1 MINPAAAIRRLSS
14 SHRLYLIGGILIA
27 ATIAAACLAVW
38 DRRAQTI
45 KSYERE
51 VTNLS
56 ITLAEQ
62 LARSMQA
69 VDLVLQETQS
79 KLAAAGVDSAAQF
92 SRRVAAEEIHR
103 FFAQQLSNLPQADG
117 TALIDADGF
126 MIASSRE
133 WPVPRLDASDRDY
146 YVHFRDH
153 DDRGVFISAPARTRV
168 TGVWAFFMAR
178 RLDGPHGEFLGIV
191 VGAIDLQ
198 YFEEFYKSIT
208 LERGGSVNILRR
220 DGTML
225 ARYPHV
231 EDMMGKKLP
240 PGARWYA
247 AIGNGGGSFWTP
259 GYVDGVAR
267 VVSTYPVH
275 DYPLAVAVTVPENA
289 VLAEWRRFATV
300 VSIAAGFVAVCFA
313 TLFGALAAGSRKTE
327 RQAAALADAA
337 GALQKSETRFRGFA
351 MTSSDWF
358 WETDEHHRFTFMS
371 AGLRASFSTDPGSV
385 IGRTRLELAADAGSD
400 MAKWEQ
406 HLVVLERHEP
416 FRDFVYT
423 WRNPGRE
430 GIASIS
436 GDPFFDA
443 DGRFLGY
450 RGSGRDITELKAT
463 EMQLHQTEEDLN
475 RAQRLAQVGSDVWD
489 LRTGDVTWSA
499 ETYRIFGVDPGEFTP
514 TTENFL
520 DFVVPE
526 DRPNLLIRR
535 KQILQGKCPAACEFS
550 IRRPDGEVRGIYSEA
565 ELVLDENGRPVRWV
579 GVRQDVTAQRR
590 AERGLREAKEAA
602 EAANAAKSEFL
613 ANMSHELRTPL
624 NAIIGF
630 SEALETGI
638 VGTLRPNQAEYI
650 RIVCNSGRHLLDVIN
665 DILDLAKV
673 DAGKFELREEDC
685 VDPRRILD
693 TCVTLVKAHADAG
706 AVRLS
711 TVFEDNLPLVVAD
724 PTRLKQ
730 ILLNLLSNAIKFT
743 ERGGSVATA
752 IRRSTRGG
760 IVFEVRDTGCGM
772 TEEEIGIALQPF
784 RQLEATHTRQ
794 HGGTGLGLPLAQ
806 RLAELHGGS
815 LQIESEKGR
824 GTTVT
829 VRLPSIRVLIT
840 RPVES
845 IATDTAA

>member
-240 PGARWYA
+240 PRARWYA

-267 VVSTYPVH
+267 VVSTYRMAPLRHGRVDRGRLRSGLLCDALRRTRGWFAQHGAPGGGPGRRSWRAPEERNPV
-275 DYPLAVAVTVPENA
+275 
-289 VLAEWRRFATV
+289 
-300 VSIAAGFVAVCFA
+300 S
-313 TLFGALAAGSRKTE
+313 
-327 RQAAALADAA
+327 
-337 GALQKSETRFRGFA
+337 RFR
-351 MTSSDWF
+351 D
-358 WETDEHHRFTFMS
+358 D
-371 AGLRASFSTDPGSV
+371 L
-385 IGRTRLELAADAGSD
+385 IG
-400 MAKWEQ
+400 
-406 HLVVLERHEP
+406 
-416 FRDFVYT
+416 
-423 WRNPGRE
+423 
-430 GIASIS
+430 
-436 GDPFFDA
+436 
-443 DGRFLGY
+443 
-450 RGSGRDITELKAT
+450 
-463 EMQLHQTEEDLN
+463 
-475 RAQRLAQVGSDVWD
+475 
-489 LRTGDVTWSA
+489 
-499 ETYRIFGVDPGEFTP
+499 
-514 TTENFL
+514 
-520 DFVVPE
+520 
-526 DRPNLLIRR
+526 
-535 KQILQGKCPAACEFS
+535 
-550 IRRPDGEVRGIYSEA
+550 
-565 ELVLDENGRPVRWV
+565 LVLGNR
-579 GVRQDVTAQRR
+579 
-590 AERGLREAKEAA
+590 
-602 EAANAAKSEFL
+602 
-613 ANMSHELRTPL
+613 
-624 NAIIGF
+624 
-630 SEALETGI
+630 
-638 VGTLRPNQAEYI
+638 
-650 RIVCNSGRHLLDVIN
+650 
-665 DILDLAKV
+665 
-673 DAGKFELREEDC
+673 
-685 VDPRRILD
+685 
-693 TCVTLVKAHADAG
+693 
-706 AVRLS
+706 
-711 TVFEDNLPLVVAD
+711 
-724 PTRLKQ
+724 
-730 ILLNLLSNAIKFT
+730 
-743 ERGGSVATA
+743 
-752 IRRSTRGG
+752 
-760 IVFEVRDTGCGM
+760 
-772 TEEEIGIALQPF
+772 
-784 RQLEATHTRQ
+784 
-794 HGGTGLGLPLAQ
+794 
-806 RLAELHGGS
+806 
-815 LQIESEKGR
+815 
-824 GTTVT
+824 
-829 VRLPSIRVLIT
+829 
-840 RPVES
+840 
-845 IATDTAA
+845 